1 MSSTFAKCQQTELFK
16 MIAKLKILFRG
27 ITFKKGEMRIIPHNL
42 SVALHIPNRISRP
55 RALISSHGIPCK
67 SLGEWLHQQVTR
79 KAVINTEESNFS
91 SYSIV
96 TVATRIKKKTH
107 YTIHEHLTTYTNR
120 FAKSVLEVGATLS
133 VTKFNRVRQSQMVCA
148 SLARNMSK
156 ESKSCQGF
164 IQTDK
169 LTHINAEMR
178 LG

>member
-1 MSSTFAKCQQTELFK
+1 MSSTFAKCQQTAFFK

-107 YTIHEHLTTYTNR
+107 YTIREHLTTCTNR

-133 VTKFNRVRQSQMVCA
+133 VTNRVRQSQMVCA
-148 SLARNMSK
+148 SQARNMSK

-164 IQTDK
+164 IQMDK
-169 LTHINAEMR
+169 LTHINAERR